1 VLYLPKVEFD
11 NFPARIFLDSST
23 LQTLERYGA
32 FLYENEDIAPTDR
45 LHKNPLGVM
54 NLEALR
60 SIMQVAQ
67 RAPFEFA
74 LSHNSFQEVRAKADP
89 RYLQWAFDVLDHWE
103 TCLEE
108 AGDDSLKPEAAAL
121 LDNPSIGYLS
131 IADRDLLKDALA
143 LGCDSFLTMENR
155 LPRNAVHLQQ
165 ATGLRVSSP
174 VSMWTDIER
183 WAGLFC

>member
-1 VLYLPKVEFD
+1 MYFPNVDFD
-11 NFPARIFLDSST
+11 DFPTRIFLDSSM
-23 LQTLERYGA
+23 LQTLENYGA
-32 FLYENEDIAPTDR
+32 FLYEKEDIAPTDR
-45 LHKNPLGVM
+45 LHKNPLGVK

-60 SIMQVAQ
+60 SIMQIAQ

-108 AGDDSLKPEAAAL
+108 AGHDSLKPEAAAL

-131 IADRDLLKDALA
+131 IADRDLLRDALA

-155 LPRNAVHLQQ
+155 LPRNAPHLQR
-165 ATGLRVSSP
+165 ATGLRVFSP
-174 VSMWTDIER
+174 VSMWSEIER
-183 WAGLFC
+183 FAGLFY